1 MRELLLTKSS
11 KWPWKCLALQMRIS
25 KGSQN
30 FHRLDEEQLMSMF
43 ADIEPFHKQ
52 QNPSNRSASNHTP
65 AAPSTAL
72 DNRCSERQ
80 TISENPSMP

>member
-1 MRELLLTKSS
+1 MALKMLGSS
-11 KWPWKCLALQMRIS
+11 MRIS

-43 ADIEPFHKQ
+43 SYIEPFHKQ
-52 QNPSNRSASNHTP
+52 QNPPNRSASNHTL

-80 TISENPSMP
+80 TISKNPSMP